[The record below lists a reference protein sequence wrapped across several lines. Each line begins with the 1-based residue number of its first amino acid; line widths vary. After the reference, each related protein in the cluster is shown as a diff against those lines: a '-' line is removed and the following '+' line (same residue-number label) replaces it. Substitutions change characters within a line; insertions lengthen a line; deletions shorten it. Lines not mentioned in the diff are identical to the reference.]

1 MEESS
6 FSRSLQSFLMWGI
19 FNIYVSNNAL
29 TVSDRFI
36 LFILAQENSR
46 REIMAGKKT
55 SRSKEKEQ
63 EALANYKFDTST
75 YVVFSSDVRRDASTG
90 RLVAV
95 TKTKKKS
102 S

>member
-1 MEESS
+1 
-6 FSRSLQSFLMWGI
+6 
-19 FNIYVSNNAL
+19 
-29 TVSDRFI
+29 
-36 LFILAQENSR
+36 
-46 REIMAGKKT
+46 MAGKKT